1 MTEMLDIFPL
11 MKIYKSFLSRI
22 LKMRII
28 LKMLCNL
35 RRQTVWRLLIMLLQ
49 LLISLML
56 LQLLQLLLQVVMQ
69 VELHVELRVIEIF
82 R

>member
-1 MTEMLDIFPL
+1 MLVIFLL

-22 LKMRII
+22 LKMRIM

-35 RRQTVWRLLIMLLQ
+35 RRQTVWRLLTMLLQ

-56 LQLLQLLLQVVMQ
+56 LQLLLLLLQIAMQ
-69 VELHVELRVIEIF
+69 VELHVELHVREIF